1 MIGISADKNADE
13 IAGALA
19 PSFDTVICTRAHHK
33 GADAGAIADAVRQA
47 NPRGDVRVAPTIA
60 DAVALS
66 RKLAAERKGKIYVAG
81 GLFLVIEYAVV
92 AKGGR
97 AEELKFF

>member
-19 PSFDTVICTRAHHK
+19 PCFDTVICTRAYHK
-33 GADAGAIADAVRQA
+33 GADAGAIADAVRRA
-47 NPRGDVRVAPTIA
+47 NPQADVRVAPTIA

-66 RKLAAERKGKIYVAG
+66 RKLAFERKRKIYAAG
-81 GLFLVIEYAVV
+81 GLFLAIEYAVV

>member
-33 GADAGAIADAVRQA
+33 GADVDAIADAVRQA
-47 NPRGDVRVAPTIA
+47 NPRADVRVAPTIA

-66 RKLAAERKGKIYVAG
+66 SKLAAEQKRKIYVAG
-81 GLFLVIEYAVV
+81 GLFLAIEYAVV
-92 AKGGR
+92 ARGGR